1 MNEERSNSPD
11 DASTPNKITKSA
23 ETTQATESA
32 VTRVAKDTPT
42 EPHGVAHSDTAA
54 DTDKITIKPESA
66 ATATRVQTD
75 SSNDELTE
83 TNEPAKV
90 TDTDEADSNAVVDD
104 KNDDTPMPPT
114 EPIPGSAGWSP
125 KKKSFFNLGLLI
137 ALIIIG
143 VSLILYAWKLP
154 PFTPTVQH
162 TNNAFVKGQTTII
175 SPQISGYVTEVAVED
190 FANVAAGDLLVKIDD
205 RTFQQQLEQAQANID
220 IALTNRSS
228 NAQDTGTSQAQI
240 EARKADVYSA
250 KVSVESAREDVNRYK
265 GLVAIGAVA
274 RADVA
279 HAEAQLAKAQAGVQQ
294 AEANLQVAVEG
305 RKKTTASRAS
315 LDANIK
321 NAEAAAKQAQI
332 NLDNTIIRAPESGQL
347 SQLTVKTGQYV
358 TPGTQLMYIVPKGVW
373 IIANFKETQVAKMTV
388 GETATV
394 QVDALGGTKFR
405 GRVSNISPATGSEFS
420 AGAANPATGNYIK
433 IAQRIPVRIDLDQD
447 QPELAQLRPG
457 MSVNVD
463 VDTK

>member
-1 MNEERSNSPD
+1 MNEDKPSRFD
-11 DASTPNKITKSA
+11 DASAPNKVANTIENAQSN
-23 ETTQATESA
+23 ESLSKQN
-32 VTRVAKDTPT
+32 VADTPSHLT
-42 EPHGVAHSDTAA
+42 SNHDANTNTA
-54 DTDKITIKPESA
+54 TIQPESTMPEA
-66 ATATRVQTD
+66 RVQTD
-75 SSNDELTE
+75 PSNDVLTNA
-83 TNEPAKV
+83 NEPINA
-90 TDTDEADSNAVVDD
+90 TDTGTGTDKINSTEADNGKDE
-104 KNDDTPMPPT
+104 TPMPPT
-114 EPIPGSAGWSP
+114 EPIPAPAGWSP
-125 KKKSFFNLGLLI
+125 KKKSLFNLGLLI
-137 ALIIIG
+137 ALIVIG
-143 VSLILYAWKLP
+143 VALILYAWKLP
-154 PFTPTVQH
+154 PFTPTVQQ

-175 SPQISGYVTEVAVED
+175 SPQVSGYVTEVAVKD

-240 EARKADVYSA
+240 QAREADVYSA
-250 KVSVESAREDVNRYK
+250 KVSVDSAREDVNRYQ
-265 GLVAIGAVA
+265 GLVAIGAVS

-305 RKKTTASRAS
+305 SKKTTASRSS

-332 NLDNTIIRAPESGQL
+332 NVDNTIIRAPESGQL
-347 SQLTVKTGQYV
+347 SQLIVKTGQYV
-358 TPGTQLMYIVPKGVW
+358 TAGTQLMYIVPKGVW
-373 IIANFKETQVAKMTV
+373 IIANFKETQVANMTI
-388 GETATV
+388 GEAATIH
-394 QVDALGGTKFR
+394 VDALGGTQFS

-433 IAQRIPVRIDLDQD
+433 IAQRIPVRIDLDSN
-447 QPELAQLRPG
+447 QPELARLRPG
-457 MSVNVD
+457 MSVSVD